1 MAGTIKLQERELEY
15 RRTWKSEK
23 FSTIEPAEIF
33 WAEHY
38 RWLESQGYLL
48 RPRYHPDWIP
58 TWKRTKKYINLCE
71 DSYSLPPLRKHIM
84 DATRMSDGDTVT
96 LKRIVKYE
104 NSDEVG
110 IAKFF
115 SSEPLASDPKNH
127 CVPLLDVL
135 EVPEYEGM
143 ALLVMPILRPFNRP
157 KIWTFGEA
165 VEFFRQ
171 VFEGIQFMHRHH
183 YAHRDCTG
191 RNIMMDPRKLYP
203 NGFHPLNIDYDY
215 KRNRFARHWTR
226 TERPPK
232 YFLIDF
238 GLSRFYD
245 PKHGPPEDL
254 PVRGIDRTA
263 PEIQG
268 DKYNECCNPFATD
281 IYYVGNMIKMEFVE
295 VRFGFDFMVP
305 LITDMT
311 QDEPSNRPSIDEVV
325 ARFDDIYRSL
335 NFALLRSRIIS
346 RKEDQGATQ
355 VYNFLH
361 FFRRMRYAFMR
372 IPPIPRAVLKS
383 LPSPEGKAVP
393 I

>member
-1 MAGTIKLQERELEY
+1 MAGAIKLEERELEY
-15 RRTWKSEK
+15 RRTRK
-23 FSTIEPAEIF
+23 FENLSTIEPAEIF

-58 TWKRTKKYINLCE
+58 TWKRTKKYIYNCK
-71 DSYSLPPLRKHIM
+71 DSKYLPPFRKHIM
-84 DATRMSDGDTVT
+84 DATRMSDGETVT

-143 ALLVMPILRPFNRP
+143 VLLVMPILRPFNRP

-171 VFEGIQFMHRHH
+171 VFEK
-183 YAHRDCTG
+183 A
-191 RNIMMDPRKLYP
+191 YP

-245 PKHGPPEDL
+245 PKHGPPRDL

-268 DKYNECCNPFATD
+268 DRYNEFCDPFATD
-281 IYYVGNMIKMEFVE
+281 IYYAGNMIKMEFVE
-295 VRFGFDFMVP
+295 VRFGFDFMAP

-335 NFALLRSRIIS
+335 NFPLLRSRIIS
-346 RKEDQGATQ
+346 RKEDERATQ

-372 IPPIPRAVLKS
+372 IPPVPRAVLKS
-383 LPSPEGKAVP
+383 LSSPEGKVVL